1 MVTALIIFAVGTG
14 QGHLAAVVISLAAAV
29 IGGITFVLR
38 LKGLWVGMTDDR
50 KFGTETL
57 ERVFSQ
63 IDAWEQEYNE
73 ADEWT
78 DRLTEYLSEWN
89 AADEIL

>member
-1 MVTALIIFAVGTG
+1 MTESSG
-14 QGHLAAVVISLAAAV
+14 QRRWR
-29 IGGITFVLR
+29 VL
-38 LKGLWVGMTDDR
+38 
-50 KFGTETL
+50 
-57 ERVFSQ
+57 SQ